1 MHWVDYPI
9 RLNLLEYL
17 IKHVMFTCLP
27 YNLNGYKMCMSRY
40 YKEWWHKGSQHPKE
54 NIYPKELNHLCFKRE
69 HCINLDKIT
78 GFVKF
83 CNQNRCPKFCNNYVE
98 ALQDDISFLI
108 SLCKR
113 SRMLIIGG
121 WRWIKMFM
129 NIVEPMTNVK

>member
-1 MHWVDYPI
+1 
-9 RLNLLEYL
+9 
-17 IKHVMFTCLP
+17 
-27 YNLNGYKMCMSRY
+27 
-40 YKEWWHKGSQHPKE
+40 
-54 NIYPKELNHLCFKRE
+54 
-69 HCINLDKIT
+69 
-78 GFVKF
+78 
-83 CNQNRCPKFCNNYVE
+83 VE